1 MSNENYT
8 LNKNKDKIHR
18 SHQYDRFILI
28 KGNRAIDQNQVMQL
42 NNQMKKD
49 GVMNIPIN
57 VKEIHNDGL
66 DPNTHGVIKT
76 DKRGNAYPSLY
87 LVCEGQHRKS
97 AYEILDLPIPFT
109 FEEKFDL
116 EKIHNLNMSQRSWDN
131 KDILHSGASMGIK
144 TYSRLHEIS
153 NGLQRKQPL
162 GVCTLLYA
170 LESAKLSNQKM
181 TGKVMFKKFKS
192 RELKLDDKSL
202 AYLERL
208 VAYIKSLEE
217 LNLPFKGV
225 SSRNFMTA
233 FAKVT
238 RDKKFNPRLFKQK
251 IKQHCPLK
259 SGMTVVDIIATMQK
273 IINWKVPKEERY
285 YPATEFSPAFISD
298 TKH

>member
-1 MSNENYT
+1 MSNENYE

-18 SHQYDRFILI
+18 SKQYARFILI

-42 NNQMKKD
+42 TNQMKKD

-57 VKEIHNDGL
+57 VKEVLNDGL
-66 DPNTHGVIKT
+66 DDNTYGVIKT
-76 DKRGNAYPSLY
+76 DKKGNPYPSLY

-97 AYEILDLPIPFT
+97 AYETLKLPIPFT

-116 EKIHNLNMSQRSWDN
+116 EKIHNLNMSQRSWDS
-131 KDILHSGASMGIK
+131 KDILHSGASIGMK

-153 NGLQRKQPL
+153 NGLQRKQPI
-162 GVCTLLYA
+162 GVCTLLYS
-170 LESAKLSNQKM
+170 LDSAKRQKM
-181 TGKVMFKKFKS
+181 SGRVMFKKFKS
-192 RELKLDDKSL
+192 RELELDDKSL
-202 AYLERL
+202 EYLERL

-217 LNLPFKGV
+217 LGLSYKGV

-233 FAKVT
+233 FAIVT
-238 RDKKFNPRLFKQK
+238 RDKKFDPKLFREK

-259 SGMTVVDIIATMQK
+259 GGMTVVDIMATMQK
-273 IINWKVPKEERY
+273 IINWKVAKEERY
-285 YPATEFSPAFISD
+285 YPPTDLSPAFISD